1 MLRRTLIWGSWRVS
15 LALFDLDNT
24 LLAGDSDHLWGDY
37 LVGIGAVDGA
47 HYRVENQRFYDAYR
61 AGTLDIFEFLAF
73 ALRPLAEHPR
83 ERLEAWRERF
93 MAEAIDPIVLPA
105 ARALVEHHR
114 RQGHRT
120 AIITA
125 TNRFV
130 TEPIAR
136 LFGVDALIAT
146 EPEELAGVYTGRV
159 AGVPCYREGK
169 VTRLA
174 EWLAGDRPA
183 PTWFYSD
190 SHNDLPLLAEVDH
203 PVAVDPDPVLH
214 EQARRRGWPVLTL
227 RRGEQPMPLPQD

>member
-1 MLRRTLIWGSWRVS
+1 MT

-37 LVGIGAVDGA
+37 LVTLGVVDGT
-47 HYRVENQRFYDAYR
+47 HYRAQNQRFYDAYR
-61 AGTLDIFEFLAF
+61 AGTLDIYEFLAF
-73 ALRPLAEHPR
+73 ALKPLADHPR

-93 MAEAIDPIVLPA
+93 VAESIGPIVLPA
-105 ARALVEHHR
+105 AQVLVERHR

-146 EPEELAGVYTGRV
+146 DLEEQAGVYTGRV

-169 VTRLA
+169 ITRLA
-174 EWLAGDRPA
+174 EWLAGEQPA
-183 PTWFYSD
+183 STWFYSD

-203 PVAVDPDPVLH
+203 PVAVDPDAVLH

-227 RRGEQPMPLPQD
+227 RRGEQPAFLPQD

>member
-1 MLRRTLIWGSWRVS
+1 MPRPARREWVCFGAHRQGIAARGLGS
-15 LALFDLDNT
+15 FDLDNT

-37 LVGIGAVDGA
+37 LVGLGVVDGA
-47 HYRVENQRFYDAYR
+47 RYRAENQRFYDAYR

-73 ALRPLAEHPR
+73 ALQPLAAHPR

-93 MAEAIDPIVLPA
+93 VAESIDPIVLPA
-105 ARALVEHHR
+105 ARALVDRHR

-146 EPEELAGVYTGRV
+146 EPEEVDGVYTGRV

-174 EWLAGDRPA
+174 SGWPANRRPRPGSTA
-183 PTWFYSD
+183 IRTTTCRFWERSII
-190 SHNDLPLLAEVDH
+190 
-203 PVAVDPDPVLH
+203 
-214 EQARRRGWPVLTL
+214 RRG
-227 RRGEQPMPLPQD
+227 RSGSRAA